1 MAEGNCRWVCKVLS
15 VTCVCVCVCV
25 CVYTHVCVC
34 VCVCVEGVPIS
45 SSVVLCGCV
54 CGVWFCVYVHNNVTS
69 SDMTA
74 CLFLTEQV

>member
-15 VTCVCVCVCV
+15 VMYVGVFVCVCV
-25 CVYTHVCVC
+25 
-34 VCVCVEGVPIS
+34 
-45 SSVVLCGCV
+45 CV

-74 CLFLTEQV
+74 CLFPLLFLTEQV